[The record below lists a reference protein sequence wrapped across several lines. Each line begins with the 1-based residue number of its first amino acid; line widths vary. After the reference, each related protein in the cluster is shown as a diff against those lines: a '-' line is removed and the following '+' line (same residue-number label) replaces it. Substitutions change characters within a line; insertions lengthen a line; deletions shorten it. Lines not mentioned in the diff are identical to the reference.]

1 MEVNFKYYCQ
11 KCGTDKIKLYET
23 DYFDIYEC
31 PSCKKQNI
39 VDIDDCCRNPNKII
53 VEDLSKLPHRKLY
66 CQCKNCGGIV
76 NKNKPLSYKKYQNE
90 IKDEIN
96 FHRVEEWKLAKFN
109 DIEYIK
115 EIVNKYNFDLSKYG
129 KYLRYIESEK
139 WFILKN
145 RIKKRDKNKCTKC
158 NSNLNLHVHHITY
171 DNLFNEKDEDLITL
185 CSECHKDFHK
195 DDYKKFL

>member
-1 MEVNFKYYCQ
+1 MEINFKYYCQ

-66 CQCKNCGGIV
+66 YKCKNCGGIV

>member
-11 KCGTDKIKLYET
+11 KCKTNKIKLYEIN
-23 DYFDIYEC
+23 YYDIYEC

-39 VDIDDCCRNPNKII
+39 VEIDDCCRNPFKII
-53 VEDLSKLPHRKLY
+53 VEDLSKLPYRRLY
-66 CQCKNCGGIV
+66 QQCKNCGGVV
-76 NKNKPLSYKKYQNE
+76 NKNKPLSYKQNQNN

-96 FHRVEEWKLAKFN
+96 FYRVEEWKLAKFN

>member
-1 MEVNFKYYCQ
+1 MTGISNEKMM
-11 KCGTDKIKLYET
+11 
-23 DYFDIYEC
+23 
-31 PSCKKQNI
+31 
-39 VDIDDCCRNPNKII
+39 KII
-53 VEDLSKLPHRKLY
+53 DQKNIELAEDYKTKG
-66 CQCKNCGGIV
+66 NIIV
-76 NKNKPLSYKKYQNE
+76 KKYQNE

-158 NSNLNLHVHHITY
+158 NSNLNLQVHHLTY
-171 DNLFNEKDEDLITL
+171 ENLFNEKDEDLITL
-185 CSECHKDFHK
+185 CSKCHKDFHK
-195 DDYKKFL
+195 DDHKKFL

>member
-1 MEVNFKYYCQ
+1 MEINFKYYCQ

-53 VEDLSKLPHRKLY
+53 VEDLSKLQHRKLY
-66 CQCKNCGGIV
+66 YQCKNCGGIV

>member
-1 MEVNFKYYCQ
+1 MEINFKYYCQ

-31 PSCKKQNI
+31 PSCKKQSI

-66 CQCKNCGGIV
+66 YQCKNCGGIV